1 MALETS
7 DLNNELFT
15 LTTLIINLVDKT
27 KWYCNT
33 SFSILLRNITVSLET
48 YFLYKFC
55 FISFSIVLVFVSLI
69 CFFIFLFLFP
79 FSTLIE
85 VTEEISRRDVCLEFR
100 L

>member
-1 MALETS
+1 M
-7 DLNNELFT
+7 
-15 LTTLIINLVDKT
+15 IQ
-27 KWYCNT
+27 CNT
-33 SFSILLRNITVSLET
+33 SFSILNITVSLET

-69 CFFIFLFLFP
+69 WFFIFLFLFT